1 MNFIEAI
8 GYKWAEN
15 KFVCVGLDPVW
26 GKLPKH
32 LTADSEKEGDPEVI
46 FQFCKGIVDATKDIV
61 NSYKP
66 DTAFYEAYGVDG
78 MVALERVCEYIR
90 ATTDVPIIL
99 DFKRGD
105 IGNTNLGSARFAF
118 DVLGVDAVTV
128 QPYLG
133 KVAMQAFLDYK
144 DKGIIV
150 LCKTSNEGSDEVQ
163 SQSLAVDGAKLYE
176 YVAKQI
182 SGTWNTNANCLLVVG
197 ATYPQELAHV
207 RAIVGAMP
215 ILVPGIGAQGG
226 DLEATLRAGLVA
238 ASLDGIIINSSRGI
252 IYASDGK
259 NFAEAAR
266 AETLK
271 LSDEIHVIRKAMSIA
286 V

>member
-1 MNFIEAI
+1 MNFINAV
-8 GYKWAEN
+8 GHKWAEN

-26 GKLPKH
+26 GKLPQH
-32 LTADSEKEGDPEVI
+32 LTSDSEKEGDPDVI
-46 FQFCKGIVDATKDIV
+46 FQFCKGIIDATKDIA
-61 NSYKP
+61 NSFKP
-66 DTAFYEAYGVDG
+66 NTAFYEAYGTDG
-78 MVALERVCEYIR
+78 MIALERVCEYIQ

-133 KVAMQAFLDYK
+133 KVAMQAFLDHA

-163 SQSLAVDGAKLYE
+163 SQSLGVDGVKLYE
-176 YVAKQI
+176 YVAKQV
-182 SGTWNTNANCLLVVG
+182 SDTWNANNNCLLVVG
-197 ATYPQELAHV
+197 ATYPKELADV
-207 RAIVGAMP
+207 RAIVGDMP

-226 DLEATLRAGLVA
+226 NLETTLRAGLIPGT
-238 ASLDGIIINSSRGI
+238 LGGLIINSSRGI
-252 IYASDGK
+252 IYASSGED
-259 NFAEAAR
+259 FPDAAR
-266 AETLK
+266 AEIQK
-271 LSDEIHVIRKAMSIA
+271 LNDEINAIRQTMRLAT
-286 V
+286 